1 MTDRQVLQPL
11 QLHLWLQCS
20 SQLRVHLRARF
31 PGLRC
36 QAYHG
41 LVPCQGQV
49 RQSSFHQLRI
59 LNQYHLH
66 LFFDPVRRL
75 H

>member
-1 MTDRQVLQPL
+1 MTDRQELQPL

-20 SQLRVHLRARF
+20 SQLRVRLPARF
-31 PGLRC
+31 LGPRC

-49 RQSSFHQLRI
+49 RPSSFHHLRI
-59 LNQYHLH
+59 INQYRLH
-66 LFFDPVRRL
+66 LFFDPARRL